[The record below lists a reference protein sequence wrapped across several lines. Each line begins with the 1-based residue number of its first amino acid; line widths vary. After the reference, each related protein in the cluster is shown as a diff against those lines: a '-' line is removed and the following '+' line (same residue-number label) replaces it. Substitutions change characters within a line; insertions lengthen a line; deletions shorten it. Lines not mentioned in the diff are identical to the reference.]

1 MHISCILRGAGHE
14 IDGST
19 SHGTQLATSACM
31 SLEGN
36 SAYWRSEWDKGVAF
50 DEGQPTNRREEVW
63 RGANGIRLRKLK
75 GIRAVFYISTVIMTK
90 AVLQAE
96 L

>member
-1 MHISCILRGAGHE
+1 MHISCILQGARHE

-19 SHGTQLATSACM
+19 SYGTDMAISACR
-31 SLEGN
+31 SPEGI
-36 SAYWRSEWDKGVAF
+36 SAYWRSAADRDVAL
-50 DEGQPTNRREEVW
+50 DDVQPTNGREEVW
-63 RGANGIRLRKLK
+63 RGANGICLRKLK
-75 GIRAVFYISTVIMTK
+75 GIRAVFYTSTVTTTK